1 VLFVLMSQVQADPAT
16 RPFWA
21 EKTSFIEGND
31 LYVVGV
37 ASGLPTREQARQQA
51 FEHGKM
57 EVMNFA
63 QVPNLKALG
72 LVVETQ
78 MTHEEPNQDGT
89 ITVFRLLRVPIEKI
103 LALQRRGQSG
113 GATATTVQQY
123 RAEWLK
129 RQPPQ
134 PALTD
139 HEREILQTYKR
150 AVDRIDRQSR
160 QACAL
165 VRPGMTRAEVK
176 AMLGQPSGDSQHED
190 AVWAYGNTDVFFTH
204 SGIVDSISGNSCRK

>member
-1 VLFVLMSQVQADPAT
+1 MSHAWADPST

-21 EKTSFIEGND
+21 EKTSFIEGED

-37 ASGLPTREQARQQA
+37 ASGMPTREQARQRA
-51 FEHGKM
+51 FEHGKI

-72 LVVETQ
+72 LVIETQ
-78 MTHEEPNQDGT
+78 MTYEEPNADGT

-103 LALQRRGQSG
+103 LTLQRRGHSG
-113 GATATTVQQY
+113 GPVTPTAVQQY

-129 RQPPQ
+129 RQPAQ
-134 PALTD
+134 PALTEQ
-139 HEREILQTYKR
+139 EREILQTYKR

-204 SGIVDSISGNSCRK
+204 GGIVDSISGISCRK